1 MAKKGGAQIQIQV
14 ILAFRLVLSLMRYL
28 ALPLLP
34 LGKCSGDWVNT
45 LPGAMALG
53 GEPACGQVDSPLS
66 QQGKSS
72 GAWRSVSVVLHGA
85 WATHTLG
92 QRQVRQ

>member
-1 MAKKGGAQIQIQV
+1 MISFPQGFMAKKGGAQIQIQV
-14 ILAFRLVLSLMRYL
+14 ILAFRLVLSLLRCL

-53 GEPACGQVDSPLS
+53 GEPACGQVDSLLS
-66 QQGKSS
+66 QHLLCTKSDPVPWYDR
-72 GAWRSVSVVLHGA
+72 GEAQ
-85 WATHTLG
+85 TTP
-92 QRQVRQ
+92 